1 MTQVL
6 YKKMYSAGE
15 FYSILRDGL
24 RSLRHLLRS
33 RRRGLLSPDFIE
45 RIMLAVTEVNG
56 CEVCSYAHTKLAL
69 AQGMSEQEIA
79 AMLSGSGEHVPDE
92 QRVAVLFAQHY
103 ADTRGT
109 PSQASWRRLEERYGR
124 ETALGILGAVRAIMI
139 GNAQGIPLSALRSR
153 LKGKPIGKSS
163 LAYEVGMVLSVVP
176 FLPAAIL
183 HAVAM
188 DIGGA
193 PVVRLA

>member
-15 FYSILRDGL
+15 FYAILRDGL
-24 RSLRHLLRS
+24 RSLKHLLRG

-56 CEVCSYAHTKLAL
+56 CEICSYAHTRMAL
-69 AQGMSEQEIA
+69 EQGMSEQEIA
-79 AMLSGSGEHVPDE
+79 AMLSGSGEHVPED

-139 GNAQGIPLSALRSR
+139 GNAHGIPLSALRSR
-153 LKGKPIGKSS
+153 LKGRPIGKSS
-163 LAYEVGMVLSVVP
+163 LTYEVGMVLSLVP

-183 HAVAM
+183 HAIAM
-188 DIGGA
+188 DLGGA
-193 PVVRLA
+193 PLVRLA